1 MNRSKYFYSI
11 YPLGGIAVESS
22 FVQNFTMLNHFKI
35 ELFLARET
43 GFFQK
48 DINNRNIFPRC
59 RKKTRE
65 KRIKFKIF
73 QNIISETCLRGN
85 NNFRKLFNFLKHLTR
100 VVEEQSGR
108 KNETWWIRLK
118 RVKFKAFPFLNHD
131 IQILHIKPYL
141 PNNLINRVSK
151 FYRRLIAKEK
161 NIRNFNGSP

>member
-1 MNRSKYFYSI
+1 
-11 YPLGGIAVESS
+11 
-22 FVQNFTMLNHFKI
+22 MLNHFKI

-85 NNFRKLFNFLKHLTR
+85 NNFRKLFNFLKRLTR

-108 KNETWWIRLK
+108 KKWNVVDTIKTGKVQSVSFPKQITTFKFFILNLISLITYDKPSCQVLSTINRERKKYTKFQRFALMLK
-118 RVKFKAFPFLNHD
+118 LPFDRVKSCK
-131 IQILHIKPYL
+131 
-141 PNNLINRVSK
+141 S
-151 FYRRLIAKEK
+151 
-161 NIRNFNGSP
+161 